1 MTEYDGFKLER
12 DDPRGVATITLDVP
26 GKLNRAQR
34 DLFEKLREVLPVENE
49 PAEKGLFEKVK
60 DYFM

>member
-1 MTEYDGFKLER
+1 
-12 DDPRGVATITLDVP
+12 
-26 GKLNRAQR
+26 
-34 DLFEKLREVLPVENE
+34 LFERLREALPVENE